1 MCSSPVRSYQWC
13 NGKCT
18 RVECSRSCVRARFGH
33 ISGVMVNVLV
43 SSAVDRVFEPGSV
56 ISVV

>member
-18 RVECSRSCVRARFGH
+18 RVEYNRSCVRARFGH
-33 ISGVMVNVLV
+33 ISGVMVSVLV
-43 SSAVDRVFEPGSV
+43 SSTIDRVLEPGSV